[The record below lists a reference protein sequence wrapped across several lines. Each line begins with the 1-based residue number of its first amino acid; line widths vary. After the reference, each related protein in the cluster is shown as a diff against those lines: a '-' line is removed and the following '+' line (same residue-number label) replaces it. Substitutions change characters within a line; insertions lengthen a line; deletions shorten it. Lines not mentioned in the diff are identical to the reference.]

1 MIGREDWMGGQG
13 LGLGVG
19 EDLVKYVAVIGNV
32 KVRWSEVSFGHCDL
46 WVWGGHVANWGLG

>member
-1 MIGREDWMGGQG
+1 MGGQG